1 MTNSVSSCK
10 LMSISSIMDSPLSPP
25 SPLTTP
31 KKYPKVY
38 MDRRASAPGHP
49 YFRSPPTSPPEEE
62 KMFEL
67 SVPSSPSSSS
77 VSSTSQLMK
86 RTSSV
91 SSAAGMFFSSEDRYL
106 EDSEDGQGNSPPLT
120 LQERRLRNK
129 AASAK
134 YRQKKNQQ
142 QNEMR
147 MMISRLSE
155 QNAVLERQLQELRL
169 ENDRLKATTDKLR
182 GNIVAKKMLKK
193 WIGKQS
199 SNDCKYNNSKKKHHP
214 QFHPSAAEHEFNYP
228 ALLLSDQD
236 DRLSAGMDANSQ
248 NEDDELES
256 MISD

>member
-1 MTNSVSSCK
+1 
-10 LMSISSIMDSPLSPP
+10 
-25 SPLTTP
+25 
-31 KKYPKVY
+31 

-49 YFRSPPTSPPEEE
+49 YFRSPPTSPPDEE
-62 KMFEL
+62 KLFEL

-77 VSSTSQLMK
+77 VSSTSLRMK

-106 EDSEDGQGNSPPLT
+106 EDSEDGQGNGPPLT

-199 SNDCKYNNSKKKHHP
+199 SNDCKYNSKKKHHP
-214 QFHPSAAEHEFNYP
+214 QLHSSVAESYDKHEFNYP
-228 ALLLSDQD
+228 ALLMSDQD
-236 DRLSAGMDANSQ
+236 DRLSADMDANSQ